1 MTEKIIV
8 GKNLIIRVNEPDDDG
23 AIDIAKAL
31 GSEPRMQLLAFL
43 GTQVANASEIAER
56 LAMPLSTATMHLNV
70 LEEAGLVKSE
80 TVSATRG
87 IQKIKSRVYDTVIF
101 HLPARERFTE
111 RETSTWELPISA
123 FTDLEIASP
132 CGLVSDIGIIG
143 NLDDPAS
150 FYEADRVKAQLVWF
164 HHGYLEYRF
173 PYRSDLPKSP
183 KSLQLRVEVCSE
195 APTHHLDWPS
205 DIFVEINGVM
215 IGEWTSPADFG
226 GESGTFTPKWWDL
239 WSTQYGLLKTWRVDK
254 EGTWIDGTPLSSV
267 TIDQIMAD
275 ATPPYLQVRIGVRSD
290 ARNVG
295 GINLFG
301 SHFGNHPQDIV
312 LQLNF

>member
-111 RETSTWELPISA
+111 RETST
-123 FTDLEIASP
+123 
-132 CGLVSDIGIIG
+132 
-143 NLDDPAS
+143 
-150 FYEADRVKAQLVWF
+150 
-164 HHGYLEYRF
+164 
-173 PYRSDLPKSP
+173 
-183 KSLQLRVEVCSE
+183 
-195 APTHHLDWPS
+195 
-205 DIFVEINGVM
+205 
-215 IGEWTSPADFG
+215 
-226 GESGTFTPKWWDL
+226 
-239 WSTQYGLLKTWRVDK
+239 
-254 EGTWIDGTPLSSV
+254 
-267 TIDQIMAD
+267 
-275 ATPPYLQVRIGVRSD
+275 
-290 ARNVG
+290 
-295 GINLFG
+295 
-301 SHFGNHPQDIV
+301 
-312 LQLNF
+312 